1 MKTRSPSPTEKQGVE
16 AHPDAGVCW
25 GKWGS
30 KQKYMI
36 SGLTGKLVLAYVE
49 RFRLSKDLISEK

>member
-1 MKTRSPSPTEKQGVE
+1 MKARSPAPTEKQDVE
-16 AHPDAGVCW
+16 AHPDAGVWW

-36 SGLTGKLVLAYVE
+36 SGLTRKLVAA
-49 RFRLSKDLISEK
+49 